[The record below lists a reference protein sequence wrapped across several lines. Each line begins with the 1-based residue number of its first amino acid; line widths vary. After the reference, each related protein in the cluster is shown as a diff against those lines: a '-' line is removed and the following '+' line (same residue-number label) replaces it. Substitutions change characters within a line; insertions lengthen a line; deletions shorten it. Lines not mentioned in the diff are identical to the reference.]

1 MEFDK
6 YFIDIA
12 IEISK
17 NAKYPY
23 GAIVVKDGEII
34 GRSDDKT
41 LIGKSMYSHAEL
53 MAIESAC
60 KHNKN
65 LYGELKGATMYV
77 SCEPCMM
84 CMGAILYEQFDRLV
98 YASTIEDSNQYICKE
113 VICNTEDLAKISK
126 SKIEIVSELNRE
138 SAIQLLKEYEYK
150 IKNRVLITGAVLS
163 SNNDSVEI
171 YNKIISWIDNSKY
184 EISSPLDTM
193 MFKGNDFER
202 YDRAMQLLQ
211 DTKLIIAEM
220 SNISTGQGMELQEA
234 ANLNIP
240 ILVIAKNGS
249 KISGLVKGCKNVK
262 DIVYYDEIK
271 DIKNDIIRFIE
282 GAEQ

>member
-1 MEFDK
+1 MKLDK

-23 GAIVVKDGEII
+23 GAIVVKDDEII

-41 LIGKSMYSHAEL
+41 LISKSMYSHAEL

-60 KHNKN
+60 KDNKN

-98 YASTIEDSNQYICKE
+98 YASTIEDSDKYICKE
-113 VICNTEDLAKISK
+113 VICNTEELAKVAN
-126 SKIEIVSELNRE
+126 SKIEIVSKLNRDN
-138 SAIQLLKEYEYK
+138 ATQVLKEYKYK
-150 IKNRVLITGAVLS
+150 TKNRILITGAVLS
-163 SNNDSVEI
+163 SNNDSIDI
-171 YNKIISWIDNSKY
+171 YNKIISWLDNSKY

-193 MFKGNDFER
+193 KFKGNDIER
-202 YDRAMQLLQ
+202 YDRAMNLLQ

-234 ANLNIP
+234 TILNIP
-240 ILVIAKNGS
+240 VLVIAKNDS
-249 KISGLVKGCKNVK
+249 KISGLVKGCKSVK
-262 DIVYYDEIK
+262 DIVYYDEIE
-271 DIKNDIIRFIE
+271 DIKNNILRFIKE
-282 GAEQ
+282 EN

>member
-1 MEFDK
+1 MTDK
-6 YFIDIA
+6 EYIDIA
-12 IEISK
+12 IDISK

-23 GAIVVKDGEII
+23 GAIVVKDNEII
-34 GRSDDKT
+34 GRSDDDT
-41 LIGKSMYSHAEL
+41 LMSKSMYSHAEL

-60 KHNKN
+60 KENKN

-98 YASTIEDSNQYICKE
+98 YASTIEDSDKYICKE
-113 VICNTEDLAKISK
+113 VICNAEDLIKVAN
-126 SKIEIVSELNRE
+126 SKIEVVPELNRDG
-138 SAIQLLKEYEYK
+138 ALQILKEYEYND
-150 IKNRVLITGAVLS
+150 KNRILITGAVLS
-163 SNNDSVEI
+163 TSNDSIDV
-171 YNKIISWIDNSKY
+171 YNRIISWLDSSKY

-193 MFKGNDFER
+193 QFKGNDIER
-202 YDRAMQLLQ
+202 YDRAMKLLK

-234 ANLNIP
+234 VNLNIP
-240 ILVIAKNGS
+240 ILVIAKYNS

-262 DIVYYDEIK
+262 DIIYYEDIEDIK
-271 DIKNDIIRFIE
+271 DRIIDFIKV
-282 GAEQ
+282 GL

>member
-23 GAIVVKDGEII
+23 GAIVVKDNEII

-41 LIGKSMYSHAEL
+41 LISKSMYSHAEL

-60 KHNKN
+60 NDSKN

-98 YASTIEDSNQYICKE
+98 YASTIEDSDQYICKE
-113 VICNTEDLAKISK
+113 VICNTEDLAKIAK
-126 SKIEIVSELNRE
+126 SKIEIVPELNRE
-138 SAIQLLKEYEYK
+138 RAIQVLKEYEYK
-150 IKNRVLITGAVLS
+150 IKNRILITGAVLS
-163 SNNDSVEI
+163 SNNDSAEI

-193 MFKGNDFER
+193 MFKGNDFLK
-202 YDRAMQLLQ
+202 YDRAMRLLQ

-234 ANLNIP
+234 TILNIP

-249 KISGLVKGCKNVK
+249 KISGLVKGCKSVK
-262 DIVYYDEIK
+262 EIVYYDEIE
-271 DIKNDIIRFIE
+271 DIKDNIIRFIE
-282 GAEQ
+282 GDEQ